1 VKKGLLRV
9 LHVRRLLE
17 ERTSLELQARSAELR
32 RLEGAAEEQRR
43 LAAATRSDALRQM
56 LAEDATDACLGMADA
71 EIFSWKRRRME
82 TAAQKVSEEVVEVRE
97 RMRSR
102 RVETKQAAA
111 LVSEA
116 EETEKREWNRR
127 EQQRLD
133 DSFQSHS
140 SPGSR
145 HSR

>member
-1 VKKGLLRV
+1 M

-32 RLEGAAEEQRR
+32 RLEAGAEEQYR
-43 LAAATRSDALRQM
+43 LAAEARSDALRQR
-56 LAEDATDACLGMADA
+56 LAEDAADACLGMADA
-71 EIFSWKRRRME
+71 EIFSWKRRRMQ
-82 TAAQKVSEEVVEVRE
+82 AAARKLSEQVVEVRE

-116 EETEKREWNRR
+116 EEAEKREWHRR

-133 DSFQSHS
+133 DSFQHHS
-140 SPGSR
+140 QPGSR
-145 HSR
+145 RSR